1 MFSHP
6 INTST
11 TEPVA
16 PGLALAD
23 WARGRITRERGP
35 RPIIARMH
43 NLRPA
48 TAEQREAQI
57 AEFAR
62 EMKSRDA
69 AADWDRA
76 VMALIQ
82 KAEREGR
89 LS

>member
-11 TEPVA
+11 TDPVA
-16 PGLALAD
+16 AGLALAD

-35 RPIIARMH
+35 RPVVVKMH

-48 TAEQREAQI
+48 TAEQRKAQI

-76 VMALIQ
+76 VMDLIR

-89 LS
+89 VA